1 MERGIS
7 GNLLDPSALEFYP
20 ANQFGSVPT
29 QIYFP
34 YPPPPPP
41 LPLPSPAAY
50 HPNLQLHHPLPDDGE
65 PTRAVILSLLPPHI
79 DEASV
84 MAAMEAFGAV
94 RSLDSASLNSD
105 GSVTVHFY
113 DLRSAVAAVFEV
125 RDQHMRQ
132 QSFLSRQYGVVPAN
146 WGVVEWPSV
155 ATDLSFSAAS
165 GGGRGLVAGQAVWAQ
180 FGSRGVDGPNQGS
193 LFISNCDPNLP
204 SAYLAQLFGS
214 LGDVKEVKETIW
226 KPQQRFI
233 EYYDIRD
240 ASRAVSE
247 LNGKE
252 VYGRRLVVE
261 FSCAAG
267 LTKRRSTGRQ
277 SRSFGQPPPRLLRT
291 ASPQSGQWVA
301 AAAAANPL
309 SSSSSERGAANRK
322 VGKSGREDK
331 RKGRQEQTALTA
343 TAASCSSSSSSS
355 IVVAKQQQLSSRGW
369 KNHSRNGG
377 DSRFQFKETM
387 TMEEGSSS
395 PTCIMDSRTTVM
407 IKNIP
412 NKYSQM
418 LLLRMLDNHC
428 IRCNEEIG
436 ESGEE
441 PFSAY
446 DFVYLPIDFNNKC
459 NVGYGFVNLTS
470 PEAAVRLHRAFHM
483 QPWEVFNSRKICQVN
498 YARLQ
503 GLEALKEH
511 FKNSKFACDTDEYM
525 PVVFCPPRDGKQM
538 TEPVPVGGRGLLR
551 RSLNLDRTCGGVG
564 ETEPEPSDA
573 GEASSTT
580 ASTHA
585 PSDNGDG
592 VDDDRDDDDGGDG
605 DETASGLSQALLQL
619 SYSSQG

>member
-1 MERGIS
+1 MEGGIG
-7 GNLLDPSALEFYP
+7 GNILDPGALEFYP
-20 ANQFGSVPT
+20 SNQFGSVPA

-41 LPLPSPAAY
+41 PTAAY
-50 HPNLQLHHPLPDDGE
+50 HPNLQLHHTLPDDGD
-65 PTRAVILSLLPPHI
+65 PSRAVILTLLPPHT

-84 MAAMEAFGAV
+84 MSSMESFGPV
-94 RSLDSASLNSD
+94 RSLDSASITSD
-105 GSVTVHFY
+105 GSATVHFY
-113 DLRSAVAAVFEV
+113 DLRSSIAAVFEI

-132 QSFLSRQYGVVPAN
+132 QSLLSRQYGVVPAN
-146 WGVVEWPSV
+146 WGVLEWPSV
-155 ATDLSFSAAS
+155 SAADLAPFA
-165 GGGRGLVAGQAVWAQ
+165 GRGLVAGQAVWAQ

-193 LFISNCDPNLP
+193 IFISNCDPSLP

-226 KPQQRFI
+226 KPHQRFI
-233 EYYDIRD
+233 EFYDIRD
-240 ASRAVSE
+240 AARAVTE
-247 LNGKE
+247 FNGKE

-261 FSCAAG
+261 FSSTAG
-267 LTKRRSTGRQ
+267 LSKRRSAGRHNRGGF
-277 SRSFGQPPPRLLRT
+277 SHRHPPPRLVRT
-291 ASPQSGQWVA
+291 ASPHTGRWVA
-301 AAAAANPL
+301 AAAQ
-309 SSSSSERGAANRK
+309 SSSSDQGGNRK
-322 VGKSGREDK
+322 IGKSGREDK
-331 RKGRQEQTALTA
+331 KGKGRHEETASVQIGG
-343 TAASCSSSSSSS
+343 AASSSSSSS
-355 IVVAKQQQLSSRGW
+355 SSVVAKQQHLSRRGW

-377 DSRFQFKETM
+377 DSRFQFKEAVA
-387 TMEEGSSS
+387 MEEGSSS
-395 PTCIMDSRTTVM
+395 TATMDSRTTVM

-436 ESGEE
+436 EREE
-441 PFSAY
+441 EAFSSY

-470 PEAAVRLHRAFHM
+470 PEAAVRLHKAFHE

-525 PVVFCPPRDGKQM
+525 PVVFCPPRDGKQL
-538 TEPVPVGGRGLLR
+538 TEPMPVGGRGLIR
-551 RSLNLDRTCGGVG
+551 RTGNLNRSAGGVG
-564 ETEPEPSDA
+564 ETEEPEPLDA
-573 GEASSTT
+573 AEASSTT

-592 VDDDRDDDDGGDG
+592 ADDDGDDEEGDGGG
-605 DETASGLSQALLQL
+605 DETASRLSQALLQL
-619 SYSSQG
+619 SYSS